1 MDIKSYKTGIVIKN
15 YKHFNLETTFESGQC
30 FRWNKNDDGS
40 YIGIVTGKV
49 LNIKRLD
56 NDIFM
61 YPTNKA
67 EFNSLWM
74 NYFDLNK
81 DYCKIDKELIGKDEY
96 LDEALKFS
104 NGLRLLRQDPWE
116 TTVSFIISANNNI
129 PRIKNIIENIS
140 KAFGT
145 HIYDD
150 YYAFP
155 LPDQLSNVGIEMLR
169 ECGLGYRDKYV
180 LQTAKDFYE
189 KKIDLNKLKG
199 KPINEVKKELV
210 LLKGVGEKVAE
221 CIMLFSLD
229 KEEVIPID
237 TWVKKI
243 IDVFYSDEIKEYKD
257 ANEFFYRKYGKYSGY
272 VQQVLFYWARQTELK
287 R

>member
-1 MDIKSYKTGIVIKN
+1 MNIQLYKNGITIKD
-15 YKHFNLETTFESGQC
+15 YKHFNLVNTFESGQC
-30 FRWNKNDDGS
+30 FRWRKNDDDS
-40 YIGIVTGKV
+40 YTGIVNGKV
-49 LNIKRLD
+49 LSVKQLG

-61 YPTNKA
+61 YPTNRE
-67 EFNSLWM
+67 EFSSIWID
-74 NYFDLNK
+74 YFDLNK
-81 DYCKIDKELIGKDEY
+81 DYCKIHRELIGKDKY
-96 LDEALKFS
+96 LDEAINFS
-104 NGLRLLRQDPWE
+104 EGLRLLRQDPWE

-129 PRIKNIIENIS
+129 PRIKRIIENIS
-140 KAFGT
+140 RTYGT

-155 LPDQLSNVGIEMLR
+155 LPKQLSNSGIEMLR

-189 KKIDLNKLKG
+189 KRIDLNKLKN
-199 KPINEVKKELV
+199 KTIDETKKELM
-210 LLKGVGEKVAE
+210 LFKGVGKKVAE

-229 KEEVIPID
+229 KEEVVPVD

-243 IDVFYSDEIKEYKD
+243 VDVLYSDEVKEYKD
-257 ANEFFYRKYGKYSGY
+257 TNEFFNSKYGKHSGY